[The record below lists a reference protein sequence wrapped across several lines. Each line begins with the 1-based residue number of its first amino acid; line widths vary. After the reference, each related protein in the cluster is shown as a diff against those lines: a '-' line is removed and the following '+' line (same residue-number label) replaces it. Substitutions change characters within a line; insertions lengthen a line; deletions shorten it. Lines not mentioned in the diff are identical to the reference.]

1 MNTHEVV
8 YSAATSCL
16 LYVRQH
22 LTHLPCSE
30 KVSATN
36 HLVTRWLSSAERRNL
51 YPRAGLREIRSK
63 LKQAKKSNNTDL
75 LSIIHLLVEG
85 SGQIHNLDESQ
96 LAQLQSARLAL
107 LTDGWWIKFTEPQ
120 EWHRV
125 DLNDKPVCFGLRSD
139 VERCFDH
146 LGQLIEPLPL
156 YVTGERDELSAVLE
170 RFNYRLKSET
180 SESVEGVTVWQCL
193 LTTGELNEC

>member
-22 LTHLPCSE
+22 QTHLPCRE

-36 HLVTRWLSSAERRNL
+36 HLVTRWLRSAERRNL

-75 LSIIHLLVEG
+75 QSIIHLLVEG

-107 LTDGWWIKFTEPQ
+107 LADGWWIKFTEPQ

-146 LGQLIEPLPL
+146 FGQLIEPLPL